1 MTTKKSAAKK
11 AAPKRK
17 KAVAKKAAAPKRKK
31 AATKKVVAKKAAVK
45 KVAAKKA
52 APKRK
57 KVVAAKT
64 AAPKRKKVAAKKVAP
79 KRKKVAAKKVAPKRK
94 KVAAKKAVAPK
105 RKKATTKK
113 VAAKKSATRKSAPQR
128 KKAAVKKTAA
138 RQPKKIAAP
147 VQVNFA
153 ALEPTPAPKK
163 IKRNIPKWQKTS
175 KLHYLMLT
183 LITFLSI
190 FPFYWMFIVSSNT
203 DAEISKSPP
212 SLVPG
217 PRFLE
222 VAHKVLT
229 AEGVYFGKA
238 LLNTFIVGIAIAVA
252 QVIFSA
258 IAGFAFAKLNF
269 KGRQFSILF
278 VVATMMLPSQLGIVP
293 LFIMANKLNLV
304 NTLYAL
310 IVPALVT
317 AFGVFW
323 MRQIID
329 AQVPNEILEA
339 ASIDGAS
346 VPRVFWSIVLPSI
359 RQSSFVLGLFAF
371 LAAWNDYLWPTIVL
385 QSPERFT
392 LQVALTQLKPLYGLD
407 YSLQMGGAFL
417 ATAPL
422 LILFI
427 FVGRRLVSGVMDG
440 AVKG

>member
-31 AATKKVVAKKAAVK
+31 AAAPKRKKAVTKKVVAKKAAVK
-45 KVAAKKA
+45 KAISKKA

-57 KVVAAKT
+57 KAV
-64 AAPKRKKVAAKKVAP
+64 
-79 KRKKVAAKKVAPKRK
+79 
-94 KVAAKKAVAPK
+94 AKKAVAPK
-105 RKKATTKK
+105 RKKVVAKKAAAPKRKKANTKK
-113 VAAKKSATRKSAPQR
+113 VAPKKSTTKKSAPQR
-128 KKAAVKKTAA
+128 KKAAAKKATARKPKEVKAT
-138 RQPKKIAAP
+138 
-147 VQVNFA
+147 VELNFG
-153 ALEPTPAPKK
+153 ALEPTTAPKK
-163 IKRNIPKWQKTS
+163 IKRQIPKWQKTS

-183 LITFLSI
+183 LITFLSV

-222 VAHKVLT
+222 VAEKVLT
-229 AEGVYFGKA
+229 AEGVYFGRA
-238 LLNTFIVGIAIAVA
+238 LFNTFVVGIAIAVA

-269 KGRQFSILF
+269 RGRRFSILF

-359 RQSSFVLGLFAF
+359 RQSAFVLGLFAF
-371 LAAWNDYLWPTIVL
+371 LASWNDYLWPTIVL

>member
-1 MTTKKSAAKK
+1 MLEVILVYIFMG
-11 AAPKRK
+11 
-17 KAVAKKAAAPKRKK
+17 VAISIITIREERYNKEI
-31 AATKKVVAKKAAVK
+31 
-45 KVAAKKA
+45 
-52 APKRK
+52 
-57 KVVAAKT
+57 
-64 AAPKRKKVAAKKVAP
+64 
-79 KRKKVAAKKVAPKRK
+79 
-94 KVAAKKAVAPK
+94 
-105 RKKATTKK
+105 
-113 VAAKKSATRKSAPQR
+113 SQGF
-128 KKAAVKKTAA
+128 
-138 RQPKKIAAP
+138 
-147 VQVNFA
+147 N
-153 ALEPTPAPKK
+153 PTPAAGNVNRKWKK
-163 IKRNIPKWQKTS
+163 VPKWQKS
-175 KLHYLMLT
+175 PIRHYFVLG
-183 LITFLSI
+183 LITFVSI

-203 DAEISKSPP
+203 DSEISKNPP

-222 VAHKVLT
+222 VAGDVLN
-229 AEGVYFGKA
+229 APGVYFVQA
-238 LLNTFIVGIAIAVA
+238 LINTFVVGVAIAVA

-258 IAGFAFAKLNF
+258 IAGFAFAKLQF

-304 NTLYAL
+304 NTLNAL
-310 IVPALVT
+310 IIPALVT

-385 QSPERFT
+385 QSPEKFT

-407 YSLQMGGAFL
+407 YALQMGGAFL

>member
-1 MTTKKSAAKK
+1 MTTKKSATKK

-17 KAVAKKAAAPKRKK
+17 KVSSKKAVAPKRKKVAAPKRKK
-31 AATKKVVAKKAAVK
+31 AATKKVVAKKSAVK
-45 KVAAKKA
+45 KATSKKA

-57 KVVAAKT
+57 KVVAKKA
-64 AAPKRKKVAAKKVAP
+64 AAPKRKKAAAKKTA
-79 KRKKVAAKKVAPKRK
+79 
-94 KVAAKKAVAPK
+94 APK

-113 VAAKKSATRKSAPQR
+113 VAAKKSTIKKSAPQR

-138 RQPKKIAAP
+138 RKPKEVKAT
-147 VQVNFA
+147 VELNFG
-153 ALEPTPAPKK
+153 ALEPTTPPKK
-163 IKRNIPKWQKTS
+163 IKRQIPKWQKTS

-183 LITFLSI
+183 LITFLSV

-222 VAHKVLT
+222 VAEKVLT
-229 AEGVYFGKA
+229 AEGVYFGRA
-238 LLNTFIVGIAIAVA
+238 LFNTFVVGIAIAVA

-269 KGRQFSILF
+269 RGRRFSILF

-359 RQSSFVLGLFAF
+359 RQSAFVLGLFAF
-371 LAAWNDYLWPTIVL
+371 LASWNDYLWPTIVL